1 MQITDEMLTE
11 YALPVGLIVLMAYMV
26 FIVYRL
32 GKDSK
37 AGRFGMFV
45 LFLGLMVGVLGF
57 AMKYVIKFFVGESL
71 G

>member
-1 MQITDEMLTE
+1 MITDQQLTE
-11 YALPVGLIVLMAYMV
+11 YGLPFGLVLLILYMV

-57 AMKYVIKFFVGESL
+57 SIKFVIKLFLQQNVG
-71 G
+71 

>member
-11 YALPVGLIVLMAYMV
+11 YGLPIGLIVLMSYMA
-26 FIVYRL
+26 FIVWRL
-32 GKDSK
+32 GKDSN

-57 AMKYVIKFFVGESL
+57 SMKFIIKLFLSE
-71 G
+71 